1 MGLSYRI
8 LSPLEAGVK
17 KHTITNTI
25 TDKLFSSGRHYVD
38 PFHIFIIFPTT
49 LQTIEFGRGI
59 NADAQPLRIPSE
71 GGQIIEVELSFQYRL
86 MTSQLTELYKQ
97 YETKYKTKYVSIAKG
112 ELQIVGAKFTMT
124 EWYQNRIQIGQA
136 MHSHINE
143 IYQNN
148 VSASVVHFQ
157 LRNIIP
163 PKTINRNIL
172 QKVVQ
177 QEATNLERER
187 KEAKKTRAQALT
199 LVANYGK
206 DERIVNATAKYEAKL
221 ITNNANAQ
229 AIKVTL
235 KKKASAYR
243 QLKDRMGFNN
253 AEFLNFLY
261 TDVLRTAKGT
271 DRIISNMN
279 GAFFS
284 QSI

>member
-1 MGLSYRI
+1 
-8 LSPLEAGVK
+8 
-17 KHTITNTI
+17 
-25 TDKLFSSGRHYVD
+25 
-38 PFHIFIIFPTT
+38 
-49 LQTIEFGRGI
+49 
-59 NADAQPLRIPSE
+59 
-71 GGQIIEVELSFQYRL
+71 
-86 MTSQLTELYKQ
+86 
-97 YETKYKTKYVSIAKG
+97 
-112 ELQIVGAKFTMT
+112 
-124 EWYQNRIQIGQA
+124 
-136 MHSHINE
+136 
-143 IYQNN
+143 
-148 VSASVVHFQ
+148 
-157 LRNIIP
+157 
-163 PKTINRNIL
+163 
-172 QKVVQ
+172 
-177 QEATNLERER
+177 
-187 KEAKKTRAQALT
+187 